1 VINGD
6 VIAKT
11 MALNAN
17 QSQWRLIDY
26 MRSYSEQG
34 LSAIEGFKI

>member
-34 LSAIEGFKI
+34 GAIEGFKI